1 VNSAYRFEQLAISAS
16 KPSAPQGTAGSITQ
30 LDVFCHQQYPL
41 EKISAERACSEMKCL
56 SSKRYMS
63 FDGDISHHT
72 ELDRGNSKRGP
83 YGFIQSA
90 QRICVSGQVKP
101 MPPTSG

>member
-1 VNSAYRFEQLAISAS
+1 VNSAYRFKQLTISAS

-41 EKISAERACSEMKCL
+41 EKFSAERACNEMKCL

-63 FDGDISHHT
+63 FDGDISHQA
-72 ELDRGNSKRGP
+72 EFDRGNSKDSK
-83 YGFIQSA
+83 Y
-90 QRICVSGQVKP
+90 P
-101 MPPTSG
+101 MRNRQISIVIH